1 MYTGECVDV
10 TAVTQRVVDQEVGG
24 ATAATVLVGPVVADL
39 DLVAPHSG
47 RDTGQFVKGHIIRR
61 NILSTRGVHHKFSV
75 VLLKEM
81 KEIPCKYLY
90 LKKKNH
96 D

>member
-10 TAVTQRVVDQEVGG
+10 TAVTQRVIDQEVGG
-24 ATAATVLVGPVVADL
+24 ATAAAVHAGPVVADL

-47 RDTGQFVKGHIIRR
+47 WDTGQFVKGHVIRC
-61 NILSTRGVHHKFSV
+61 NILCTRGVHHKFGD

-90 LKKKNH
+90 LKKNH